1 MFTRAHDVSAFERS
15 KDGKE
20 LRVKM
25 AFASDRPYERWWG
38 IEILDMGEKSVRLGR
53 LNDGDGGSVLFN
65 HNWND
70 LRGRH
75 APGSVKV
82 SDDGFLRGEV
92 IIPDATQTMRDT
104 QALVESRTLSKASVG
119 YEIHTV
125 VELSTAKDGS
135 KKERTFTGEEFRR
148 ALKARGV
155 TRDNQQGDGDIA
167 AFQRDL
173 DAIRPPLGE
182 RKAGDEPPIY
192 RVMDWEPLENS
203 FVTVP
208 ADTSVGVGRSVIT
221 NTVRVEVDGSVDA
234 AAAAAAIAQA
244 TRAASQQ
251 VTQPAAPAALQEK
264 PNMAEQQPAA
274 GTNAEQRLDPLEVAK
289 RHKQAVGNLCK
300 TYNIDARVEDQWV
313 RDGTPLDQISEHL
326 LKIME
331 ERGKAKPTAAS
342 DLGLTRAETQR
353 FSVFKAIRAMRTP
366 SVDNMNAAAYEIEC
380 SRAVAKRIG
389 REDSGSIFVPGEV
402 LQRPLGEA
410 ATRAM
415 ATTPGAAGGYL
426 VNVENMG
433 FIDILRNRSVLMK
446 MGARR
451 LPGLVGNVVF
461 PRQTGKATVV
471 WQGGEGVSV
480 TASDQTLGQLS
491 MTPKTAIAITD
502 VSEQLL
508 RQSSPSAE
516 AFIMADLAADVAI
529 DGVDNKGINGVGGAE
544 PLGIKNTTGI
554 SSSQDAATATYA
566 KILAFVSTAGGNNAI
581 RGNPGFITTTAGA
594 SVLMQKQRFSS
605 TDTPVW
611 EGNMMDGTLVGFRAM
626 SSEQLASGNLIFGS
640 FDELVI
646 GEWGVLELAMDNGG
660 TRFNQAQ
667 VGIRAMWMVDVL
679 LRYPQSFVVSTNLS
693 A

>member
-1 MFTRAHDVSAFERS
+1 
-15 KDGKE
+15 
-20 LRVKM
+20 
-25 AFASDRPYERWWG
+25 
-38 IEILDMGEKSVRLGR
+38 
-53 LNDGDGGSVLFN
+53 
-65 HNWND
+65 
-70 LRGRH
+70 
-75 APGSVKV
+75 
-82 SDDGFLRGEV
+82 
-92 IIPDATQTMRDT
+92 
-104 QALVESRTLSKASVG
+104 
-119 YEIHTV
+119 
-125 VELSTAKDGS
+125 
-135 KKERTFTGEEFRR
+135 
-148 ALKARGV
+148 
-155 TRDNQQGDGDIA
+155 
-167 AFQRDL
+167 
-173 DAIRPPLGE
+173 
-182 RKAGDEPPIY
+182 
-192 RVMDWEPLENS
+192 
-203 FVTVP
+203 VP